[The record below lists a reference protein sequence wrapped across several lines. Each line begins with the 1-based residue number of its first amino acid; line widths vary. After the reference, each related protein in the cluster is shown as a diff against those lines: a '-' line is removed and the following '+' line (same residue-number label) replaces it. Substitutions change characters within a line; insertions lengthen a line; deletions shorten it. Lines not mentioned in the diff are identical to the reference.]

1 MNFFQKSLLKIASFL
16 YPSKIY
22 GLNNLC
28 DSNMLIC
35 CNHLSMIDVVYLS
48 KIFDK
53 DTHFVAKK
61 EVMEN
66 KLFGGLLRGFGAIPI
81 DRENV
86 DIRSI
91 MNIVKVIKNGKNL
104 VIFPEGT
111 RNKTGSTD
119 LLPFKGGSMV
129 FAVKTKKPILPII
142 IYKKAT
148 LFRRNHVII
157 GKPIE
162 LIDFFGEELNDKTV
176 ISMETY
182 VRDKMIELQKELT
195 EIVLS
200 KKKSRKEKR

>member
-142 IYKKAT
+142 IYKKAK

-162 LIDFFGEELNDKTV
+162 LIDFFGEELNDQTV

>member
-61 EVMEN
+61 EVVEN

-142 IYKKAT
+142 IYKKAK

-162 LIDFFGEELNDKTV
+162 LIDFFGEELNDQTV

-195 EIVLS
+195 EMVLS

>member
-1 MNFFQKSLLKIASFL
+1 MNFFQKLLIKIAGFL

-22 GLNNLC
+22 GLNNVC
-28 DSNMLIC
+28 DSNTLIC

-61 EVMEN
+61 EVVEN
-66 KLFGGLLRGFGAIPI
+66 KIFGRLLRGFGAIPI

-91 MNIVKVIKNGKNL
+91 MNIVKVLKNGKNL

-111 RNKTGSTD
+111 RNKTGSTN

-142 IYKKAT
+142 IYKKAK
-148 LFRRNHVII
+148 LFRKNHVII

-162 LIDFFGEELNDKTV
+162 LIDFYGKELNDQTV
-176 ISMETY
+176 FSMESF
-182 VRDKMIELQKELT
+182 VRDRMIELQNELT

-200 KKKSRKEKR
+200 KKKRRKVKK

>member
-142 IYKKAT
+142 IYKKAK

-162 LIDFFGEELNDKTV
+162 LIDFFGEELNDQTV

-195 EIVLS
+195 EMVLS